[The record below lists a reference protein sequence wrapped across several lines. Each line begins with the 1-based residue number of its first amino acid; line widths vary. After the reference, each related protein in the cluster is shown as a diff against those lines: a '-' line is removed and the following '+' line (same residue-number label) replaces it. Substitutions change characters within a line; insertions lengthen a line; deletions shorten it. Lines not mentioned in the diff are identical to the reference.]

1 MKRVALKGLAGRKL
15 RAVLTALAIVLGV
28 ALISGSYVLTDSIDK
43 AFHSIFTS
51 SYKNTDAVVTGKNLL
66 DWSSSTPTV
75 PASLLPKVQA
85 LPGVES
91 AAGQIVN
98 YTSDADT
105 AKILDKNGKMIQGS
119 DNPTFGFGIDHANAR
134 FSPMTLVAGSWASGP
149 HQVVLDASTA
159 REHGFA
165 VGDRV
170 RVAVDE
176 TRWYTVSGI
185 AGFGD
190 VNSLGGAT
198 VAVFDLPTAQKLL
211 HKEGRFDTIG
221 VARKQG
227 VSESELLAQVRSIV
241 PASAQV
247 RSGEAQAAEDESDVT
262 SFLSVIRY
270 LLLGFGGIALFV
282 GSFVI
287 FNTLSITVAQ
297 RSRELATLRTLGA
310 SRRQVLRSVLLEAFV
325 LGAVASALGLALGV
339 ALAHGLKSLFAA
351 LSLDLPTGPLLL
363 EPRTVIVSLLAGI
376 VITVVAGLI
385 PAMRATRVPP
395 IAAVREGAAAASA
408 KRGRASVVA
417 GVLLT
422 AVSVALLGLGLF
434 ADGLT
439 TGQRVVTL
447 VAGPLALFLGIAFVA
462 SRLVRPIV
470 AIVGK
475 PSQRFGGAAGR
486 LAVENAQRNPGRTAS
501 TAAALM
507 IGLAL
512 VTFVTCF
519 GKGLAG
525 TDQKS
530 LEQQVTGDYVVTSNS
545 GWSPL
550 STAAAPA
557 LAKVRGVELVSAV
570 RYDRGRAAGANA
582 TVNGV
587 DPRTAGSALGLE
599 WKQGSAASLASLR
612 RGEAIVKDSFARDN
626 HLAVGDRFTV
636 TAPNRKVAHLR
647 VAAIFETPKLD
658 SVLGSVLIS
667 NAEFDRTF
675 PKPQDALVVANVR
688 SGASDATRRSLERAL
703 AAIPDSKLDTR
714 DGWAE
719 TRSAGFTQI
728 LNLFYV
734 LLGLSVIVSLFG
746 MVNTLALSV
755 FERTRELGMLR
766 AVGMTTRQA
775 RRMVRHE
782 GIVTALIGAALGIPL
797 GIGLE
802 VAVGSALSK
811 WGFEITVPASVIL
824 FVLAAILA
832 GVLAAMLPA
841 RRASKLNVLAA
852 LQYE

>member
-1 MKRVALKGLAGRKL
+1 MRRVALKGLAGRKL

-51 SYKNTDAVVTGKNLL
+51 SYENTDAVVSGRNLL

-85 LPGVES
+85 LPAVAS

-98 YTSDADT
+98 YSSDADT
-105 AKILDKNGKMIQGS
+105 AKILDRNGKMIQGS
-119 DNPTFGFGIDHANAR
+119 GNPTFGFGIDHANPR
-134 FSPMTLVAGSWASGP
+134 FSPMTLEAGRWASNP
-149 HQVVLDASTA
+149 HEVVLDASTA
-159 REHGFA
+159 QDHDFN

-170 RVAVDE
+170 RVAVDT

-198 VAVFDLPTAQKLL
+198 VAVFDLPTAQHLL
-211 HKEGRFDTIG
+211 HKSGRFDTIG
-221 VARKQG
+221 IARKPG
-227 VSESELLAQVRSIV
+227 VSEAELLRQVRSV
-241 PASAQV
+241 SPGSVQV
-247 RSGEAQAAEDESDVT
+247 RTGEQQAREDESDVST
-262 SFLSVIRY
+262 FLNVIRY
-270 LLLGFGGIALFV
+270 FLLGFGGIALFV

-297 RSRELATLRTLGA
+297 RSRELATLRTIGA

-325 LGAVASALGLALGV
+325 LGAFASAVGLALGV
-339 ALAHGLKSLFAA
+339 ALAHGLKSLFAG
-351 LSLDLPTGPLLL
+351 LGLDLPSGALSL
-363 EPRTVIVSLLAGI
+363 EPRTVIVSLVAGI
-376 VITVVAGLI
+376 LVTVIAGLI

-395 IAAVREGAAAASA
+395 IAAVREGAAATAA

-417 GVLLT
+417 GSVLTL
-422 AVSVALLGLGLF
+422 AAVALLGLGLF
-434 ADGLT
+434 AHGLT
-439 TGQRVVTL
+439 AGQRVLTL
-447 VAGPLALFLGIAFVA
+447 VLGPLALFLGIAFVA

-470 AIVGK
+470 AVVGK

-507 IGLAL
+507 IGLTL

-530 LEQQVTGDYVVTSNS
+530 LKQQLNGDYVVTANN
-545 GWSPL
+545 GWTPL
-550 STAAAPA
+550 SAAAAPA
-557 LAKVRGVELVSAV
+557 LAKVPGVELVSAV
-570 RYDRGRAAGANA
+570 RYDRARAAGANA

-587 DPRTAGSALGLE
+587 DPRTAGSVLGLD
-599 WKQGSAASLASLR
+599 WKQGSARTLASLR
-612 RGEAIVKDSFARDN
+612 HGEAILKESFAKDN
-626 HLAVGDRFTV
+626 HLSVGERITIV
-636 TAPNRKVAHLR
+636 TPNRKVSHPR
-647 VAAIFETPKLD
+647 VVAIFKTPKLD
-658 SVLGSVLIS
+658 SVLGSVLLTK
-667 NAEFDRTF
+667 ADFDRTF
-675 PKPQDALVVANVR
+675 PKPQDAVVVANVR
-688 SGASDATRRSLERAL
+688 GGSSESATRSLQAAL
-703 AAIPDSKLDTR
+703 ASIPDSKLDTR
-714 DGWAE
+714 DGWAK
-719 TRSAGFTQI
+719 TRSQGFTQI

-766 AVGMTTRQA
+766 AVGMTRRQT

-782 GIVTALIGAALGIPL
+782 SVVIALVGAVLGISL

-811 WGFEITVPASVIL
+811 WGFSITVPASVIV
-824 FVLAAILA
+824 FVLAAIGA

>member
-1 MKRVALKGLAGRKL
+1 MRRVALKGLAGRKL

-51 SYKNTDAVVTGKNLL
+51 SYQSTDAVVSGKNLL

-75 PASLLPKVQA
+75 DARVLKKVQA

-98 YTSDADT
+98 FSSDSDT
-105 AKILDKNGKMIQGS
+105 AKILDRNGKMIQGS
-119 DNPTFGFGIDHANAR
+119 GNPTFGFGIDHRNPR
-134 FSPMTLVAGSWASGP
+134 FSPMTLVAGHWASGP
-149 HQVVLDASTA
+149 HEVVLDASTA
-159 REHGFA
+159 KDHRFT

-176 TRWYTVSGI
+176 TRWYTVSGV

-190 VNSLGGAT
+190 VSSLGGAT

-211 HKEGRFDTIG
+211 HKAGQFDTIG
-221 VARKQG
+221 IARKQG
-227 VSESELLAQVRSIV
+227 VSESALLAQVRSVI

-247 RSGEAQAAEDESDVT
+247 RTGEAQARADENDVST
-262 SFLSVIRY
+262 FLNVIRY
-270 LLLGFGGIALFV
+270 FLLGFGGIALFV

-325 LGAVASALGLALGV
+325 LGAIASAIGLGLGV

-351 LSLDLPTGPLLL
+351 LSLDLPTAALLL
-363 EPRTVIVSLLAGI
+363 EPRTVMVSLVAGI
-376 VITVVAGLI
+376 LITVIAGLI
-385 PAMRATRVPP
+385 PAIRATRVPP
-395 IAAVREGAAAASA
+395 IAAVREGAAATGA

-417 GVLLT
+417 GFLMTVT
-422 AVSVALLGLGLF
+422 ALALLGLGLF
-434 ADGLT
+434 AHELT
-439 TGQRVVTL
+439 TGQRVVSL
-447 VAGPLALFLGIAFVA
+447 VVGPIALFLGIAFVA

-470 AIVGK
+470 AIVGR
-475 PSQRFGGAAGR
+475 PSRRFGGVAGR

-525 TDQKS
+525 TDSKS
-530 LEQQVTGDYVVTSNS
+530 LKQQVRGDYVVTSNS

-550 STAAAPA
+550 SVAAGPA
-557 LAKVRGVELVSAV
+557 LANAKGVELVSAV
-570 RYDRGRAAGANA
+570 RFDRGRAAGSNA

-599 WKQGSAASLASLR
+599 WTQGSARDLATLR
-612 RGEAIVKDSFARDN
+612 NGRAILKESFAKDN
-626 HLAVGDRFTV
+626 HLSVGERFTL
-636 TAPNRKVAHLR
+636 TAPNRKATYLR
-647 VAAIFETPKLD
+647 VAAIFKTPKLD
-658 SVLGSVLIS
+658 SVLGGVLITNS
-667 NAEFDRTF
+667 EFDRTF
-675 PKPQDALVVANVR
+675 PKPQNALVVANV
-688 SGASDATRRSLERAL
+688 SGGASDAATRSLERAL
-703 AAIPDSKLDTR
+703 SAIPDSKLDTR
-714 DGWAE
+714 DGWAK

-782 GIVTALIGAALGIPL
+782 SIVVALIGAALGIPL

-811 WGFEITVPASVIL
+811 WGFSITVPASVIL
-824 FVLAAILA
+824 FVLIAVAA
-832 GVLAAMLPA
+832 GNVAAMLPA